1 MNPKENSHLSKKRE
15 IEESISRT
23 PDKELDPYDFGLGEI
38 EWDSSGKIYC
48 ERYDNLEKT
57 LAEEKMLEE
66 QEKQRQRAK
75 AERMMRKQKK
85 KYTVDPSQET
95 YMIVRIRL
103 RNGRTYDVAEV
114 KIKDNFNVETEANE
128 LFDHYYHKLGKRF
141 IHVKNPT
148 HHAIRCSSVDDLFIN
163 YR

>member
-1 MNPKENSHLSKKRE
+1 VNPKENSHLSEERD
-15 IEESISRT
+15 IEKSTSRT
-23 PDKELDPYDFGLGEI
+23 QDKELDPYDFSEAGWGM
-38 EWDSSGKIYC
+38 SGKIYC
-48 ERYDNLEKT
+48 ERYDNPEKV

-66 QEKQRQRAK
+66 QERQRQRAK

-85 KYTVDPSQET
+85 KYTVDPNQAT
-95 YMIVRIRL
+95 YIIVQIKL
-103 RNGRTYDVAEV
+103 RSGEVYTVAEV
-114 KIKDNFNVETEANE
+114 KIKDDSDVETQAQEV
-128 LFDHYYHKLGKRF
+128 FDHYYHKLGKRF